1 MCQVSSSDADQSFGS
16 HSLLSFTEKPEFKN
30 AIYIQNRMQKTGSF
44 EFQIYAQVFKII
56 TWEEVITDRTV
67 LDIKADLVPKE
78 YHNLSL

>member
-1 MCQVSSSDADQSFGS
+1 MQIRVSGHTVCLPLLRNQS
-16 HSLLSFTEKPEFKN
+16 LKTKFTYRIECSQQAAP
-30 AIYIQNRMQKTGSF
+30 AGSF
-44 EFQIYAQVFKII
+44 EFQTYAQVFKII